1 MDLTKYTKQELM
13 AICKE
18 KQISGYSNKK
28 KNELIKLL
36 SSDSYDVFA
45 KPVIKWVGGKSQIL
59 NTVLDTFPKELNHY
73 HEPFLGGGSVLFG
86 ILMQQR
92 TGTIHIRGTIY
103 ASDLNLALISMY
115 KNIQSNLPEL
125 IQELNQIISQYEQAK
140 RGTIVNRNAE
150 TLKDAFTSAESYY
163 YYTRKKYNAQE
174 SKTTA
179 TASAMF
185 IFMNKT
191 CFRGVYREGPNGFN
205 VPFGNYSN
213 PGIMDET
220 HLLFISELIKDVI
233 FSHRTYSESLSY
245 VEDGDFIYLD
255 PPYAPE
261 NETSFV
267 SYNVGGFNLADH
279 NELFMRIKEKNIK
292 FVLSNSDVPIV
303 RCSFPD
309 PIYETKVVSC
319 KRSINS
325 KDPSAKTNEVLIRN

>member
-1 MDLTKYTKQELM
+1 MDLTKYTNQELM

-18 KQISGYSNKK
+18 KQISGYSGKK
-28 KNELIKLL
+28 KNELINLL
-36 SSDSYDVFA
+36 SSLDSHEVLA

-59 NTVLDTFPKELNHY
+59 NTVLDMFPKELNHY

-86 ILMQQR
+86 LLMKQR
-92 TGTIHIRGTIY
+92 TGTIHIRGTIH

-125 IQELNQIISQYEQAK
+125 IRELNQLISQYDEAK
-140 RGTIVNRNAE
+140 QGTIVNRNAE

-163 YYTRKKYNAQE
+163 YYIRKKYNAQE

-179 TASAMF
+179 SASAMF

-213 PGIMDET
+213 PGIVDET

-261 NETSFV
+261 TDTSFV

-279 NELFMRIKEKNIK
+279 KDLFMQIKEKNMK

-303 RCSFPD
+303 RGSFPD

-319 KRSINS
+319 KRS